1 MSDPWLKLP
10 LGVVSDTD
18 VAKDTIE
25 LPPGSLDS
33 GVLAGLGFAWVQ
45 PANKVDGG
53 RVLALTVR
61 AAALPKGATA
71 PASLA
76 DAIGLSSDVWLRKP
90 TRRELRRSRKA
101 DVVAFRTTLLPAI
114 ATLVVA
120 SVSTTLTGARFWIAL
135 ACWLV
140 IFMSSAYLAWTKWRS
155 IHKNSR

>member
-10 LGVVSDTD
+10 LGVVDDTG

-45 PANKVDGG
+45 PPNKVDDG
-53 RVLALTVR
+53 RVLALSLR
-61 AAALPKGATA
+61 NAALPEGATV

-76 DAIGLSSDVWLRKP
+76 GAMGLKGEVWLRTP

-101 DVVAFRTTLLPAI
+101 DVVAFYTALLPAI

-120 SVSTTLTGARFWIAL
+120 SVSTTLTGTRFWIAL

-140 IFMSSAYLAWTKWRS
+140 IFLSSAYLAWTRWRS
-155 IHKNSR
+155 LRKNSR